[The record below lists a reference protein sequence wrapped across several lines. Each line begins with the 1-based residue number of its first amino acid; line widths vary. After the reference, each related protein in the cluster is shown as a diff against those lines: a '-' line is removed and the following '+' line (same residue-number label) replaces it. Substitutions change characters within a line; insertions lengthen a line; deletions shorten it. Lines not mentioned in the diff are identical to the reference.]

1 MSQGPRACRLYSS
14 PSGCPYGDRCYFSH
28 AQAPSDT
35 PTRSDKTNAH
45 PFFRFNVPPGPSSA
59 VSIPG
64 TKAVAEGNE
73 PINFEPPRL
82 QRVLM
87 QTLHTRRSNVLFPRS
102 GISPE
107 DVHRRLNTFLRPAF
121 EFDHP
126 DQAKVLGSMLM
137 SMNSWSDHAARAELV
152 ARMADRN
159 RSGASTLRKVLIADH
174 DSVTTSFASPK
185 MSFQQTMVP
194 VLLFLSSEQV
204 LDSTSIN
211 RSHLLGIVELSLVP
225 MLESIQCHLTLL
237 LKARQLKAPGNS
249 RNFNLVTYFQVV
261 WPTCILLEEYTKT
274 FSEAADFHRKVL
286 WSFCA
291 FLLRWLQEWL
301 NLLQTGGFDEDL
313 FSSLSTKEQQYCVKQ
328 AEEVL
333 LRLQARLTPDVPEPS
348 ANSRRPQLLTDVPS
362 ISTGQ
367 LASLHAAWE
376 RTAPGEL
383 RKAGRRHDNDH
394 ADITRIKIGPTAQEL
409 RCDVP
414 PFLPSTVAGAP
425 HHLPENS
432 MARVID
438 TQFRLLRHEFL
449 GPLLETL
456 PLLIKDLR
464 QTLTGNDQENEC
476 SRLLASHGGLYRGP
490 EDGATLRLYGDGEV
504 KFSQISISAKGPA
517 VGIIL
522 PAPASLDIR
531 DAHRKNSVA
540 YWQSITKHGLTPG
553 ALVAYVAL
561 ADSEAEMTVQL
572 GTVVSYLGD
581 QCKRFIGADGS
592 LTIDVHF
599 FDNAMLEVAAGHGED
614 LRGISLI
621 AEVSGVL
628 FSTVEPFLRSL
639 QRLADQA
646 CDIPFSE
653 VITSRAAGSLR
664 DVEMKSPN
672 YSRIPGFTFDLTGLL
687 KKSPPQDQAFLEL
700 LTAIAENLDE
710 APSETTEERDSST
723 DGSTDGAQ
731 DAPTLHVEPENI
743 RQQALLADG
752 VLDGS
757 QMTALLSTLDTQV
770 SLIQGPPGTGKSY
783 TGVHL
788 LSTLLNSDISP
799 ILVVCVTNHAL
810 DRFLDDLHRH
820 GISSL
825 VRLGSRSQLGTISE
839 FNLDR
844 LCEAVPRARGGEYAR
859 AFKTMKKA
867 EQSMLDAAK
876 VASRA
881 HWSYNL
887 LQELLEDNYP
897 RQLHA
902 IQQPPDHIAQLWKEY
917 RTWSRADK
925 PSYDETL
932 LSYWGSL
939 QDIERS
945 DQATHVLNDAG
956 VLSSSTVPQQRD
968 DDNKKPATNMWNLLQ
983 SEYDSDDSE
992 PANGSDDGD
1001 DDSDV
1006 GWFWNSDESAELDKR
1021 AMMSTLDADVTHS
1034 SSSPSSASQA
1044 STLVRPLEELLA
1056 DTEVWTFSPA
1066 ERQRLLEHWQGDLME
1081 IAIPEMDRTAQELS
1095 TAKAAINELKDQ
1107 TRLQVAREAKVIGC
1121 TTTGAAQLCGLLERI
1136 KPRVLVVEEAGE
1148 NARGGQAYRL
1158 DLSLMERLASECRI
1172 PMRRLE
1178 VQRRMRPEISE
1189 LVRGLYE
1196 NLEDHNT
1203 TLDRPDI
1210 KGLGKNVMWI
1220 HHTHREETMQHSTSK
1235 SNGYEVGMAAATV
1248 RHLLNQGYTKPGDIC
1263 ILVTYLGQL
1272 ARMRQRLASEHISVR
1287 VDERDEAALHA
1298 ASAIPDSATLQPEE
1312 MKIKN
1317 MSLGTAVRIG
1327 TVDRFQGE
1335 EAKIVIISLVRN
1347 EGDLSSFE
1355 AALSSRSAGF
1365 VKSTNRANVALS
1377 RARDAMIVMGNAT
1390 QMAVQSPFWATV
1402 VQKFEKTG
1410 SILTGLPLRCVSHP
1424 DEDFLAVN
1432 PEQIAHWAPDGGCA
1446 RPCGKELPCGH
1457 VCPLKCHPRSHD
1469 DFDVRCHSD
1478 CRRLHPGCE
1487 HPCSKSCWQDCGK
1500 CDFEIAAFSLPC
1512 GHEAERVPCHAATS
1526 GTYTCHIMV
1535 EKQVTHC
1542 EHQMRLPCHVD
1553 ASAVKCTVAC
1563 GITLICCDRL
1573 CEADCH
1579 NCQQLSAPTTQR
1591 DDHSEQGMDDT
1602 SEKSDCTTPDLVP
1615 RLAHSEHQ
1623 CGKQRKSCRHKCGA
1637 KCNMTH
1643 TGKGCGPCRERCD
1656 TQTCEHRR
1664 CDALCSDP
1672 CVICLEPCAWSC
1684 KHQGACP
1691 EPCGTPCGR
1700 LPCDEACDKLL
1711 ACGHSCPSVCGEPCA
1726 QQLCQTCSTDH
1737 EKHQIVDLLG
1747 MRALLDL
1754 DNTASDL
1761 SERIITLTCGHTFTV
1776 ETLDGHCEMPLY
1788 FTQNPK
1794 NGQWDGLRQPPSA
1807 FSNGP
1812 TCPTC
1817 RAQILSP
1824 RYGRPLARSRL
1835 DKHERRALARLGEEL
1850 EKLQRL
1856 WTSID
1861 VASKIDSLLSELR
1874 KSRVKAPKIDQ
1885 PASHALRFICRDRQ
1899 KQESEALLMTA
1910 HNLTNSKAFKV
1921 PYDIHHPWLRATSE
1935 LRHLYEKA
1943 RQLSESKTQLVTA
1956 FEAALSKAYQQ
1967 ARPKYPDDDPTSD
1980 ARALAEAHRCVAMP
1994 RPQAD
1999 TRIQIEAMLMMLHA
2013 RVAMLRIATA
2023 LQQMLDKERFG
2034 EARLW
2039 RFQVC
2044 FMLESSGCDAA
2055 KVIRKARGAKSGR
2068 LEMRAELLLYRID
2081 FEHTRFLIE
2090 LEKTMSSG
2098 FKAGPSTKRTASK
2111 ITSRQNAANTEES
2124 LQRARKKLAAARER
2138 AEAAWE
2144 VFTATTS
2151 PTLCEEGETLS
2162 RELQAMHHSV
2172 SEWLLELGQGVVR
2185 YRPVTLSEKAMIIK
2199 AFQYADDGHFY
2210 RCPNGH
2216 SFTIG
2221 DCGQAMEVAT
2231 CPECGEAI
2239 GGEHHRVLD
2248 DNSRDA
2254 ELMELARAT
2263 LRMGS
2268 LNPKTSLSKFFGKP
2282 VNTQNAA
2289 RRQEQKTYMLIQ
2301 KPDVP
2306 TTMIAKECL

>member
-1 MSQGPRACRLYSS
+1 ML
-14 PSGCPYGDRCYFSH
+14 
-28 AQAPSDT
+28 
-35 PTRSDKTNAH
+35 
-45 PFFRFNVPPGPSSA
+45 
-59 VSIPG
+59 G

-73 PINFEPPRL
+73 PISFEPPRL

-121 EFDHP
+121 DFDHP
-126 DQAKVLGSMLM
+126 DQAKVLGSMLV
-137 SMNSWSDHAARAELV
+137 SMNAWSDHSARAELV
-152 ARMADRN
+152 GRMADRN
-159 RSGASTLRKVLIADH
+159 RSRASTLRKILIADH
-174 DSVTTSFASPK
+174 ESTTTSFASPK
-185 MSFQQTMVP
+185 MSFQQIMVP

-204 LDSTSIN
+204 LDSTSVN
-211 RSHLLGIVELSLVP
+211 RSHLLGIVELSLAP
-225 MLESIQCHLTLL
+225 MLESIQCHLSTL
-237 LKARQLKAPGNS
+237 LKARQLKAPGNP
-249 RNFNLVTYFQVV
+249 RNFNLITHFQVV
-261 WPTCILLEEYTKT
+261 WPTCILLEEYTKI
-274 FSEAADFHRKVL
+274 FSEAADLHRKVL
-286 WSFCA
+286 WNFCA
-291 FLLRWLQEWL
+291 FLLKWLKEWL
-301 NLLQTGGFDEDL
+301 NILQTGGFDEDL

-328 AEEVL
+328 AEDVL
-333 LRLQARLTPDVPEPS
+333 LRLQARLTPVVPEPS
-348 ANSRRPQLLTDVPS
+348 ANAQRPQFVTDVPS

-367 LASLHAAWE
+367 LAWLHAAWE
-376 RTAPGEL
+376 NTGPGEL
-383 RKAGRRHDNDH
+383 RKAGPRHDNDH

-409 RCDVP
+409 KCDVP

-456 PLLIKDLR
+456 PILIKDLR
-464 QTLTGNDQENEC
+464 QTLLGNAEHNEC
-476 SRLLASHGGLYRGP
+476 SRLLAAHGGVYRGP
-490 EDGATLRLYGDGEV
+490 EDGATLRLYGDGE
-504 KFSQISISAKGPA
+504 QGPA
-517 VGIIL
+517 VGIVL

-531 DAHRKNSVA
+531 NAHRKDSVA
-540 YWQSITKHGLTPG
+540 YWQSITRHALTFG

-572 GTVVSYLGD
+572 GTVVSHLGN
-581 QCKRFIGADGS
+581 QCNRFVGADGS

-599 FDNAMLEVAAGHGED
+599 FDNAMLKVAAGHGED
-614 LRGISLI
+614 LRGISLL

-628 FSTVEPFLRSL
+628 FNTVEPFLRSL

-646 CDIPFSE
+646 RDIPFSE

-664 DVEMKSPN
+664 DVEMEPPN
-672 YSRIPGFTFDLTGLL
+672 YSRIPGFKFDLTGLL
-687 KKSPPQDQAFLEL
+687 KKPPPRDQAFLKL
-700 LTAIAENLDE
+700 LAAIAENLDE
-710 APSETTEERDSST
+710 APSETTEETDSST
-723 DGSTDGAQ
+723 DGSSDGTQ
-731 DAPTLHVEPENI
+731 DAPNLHVEPGNI
-743 RQQALLADG
+743 RQQAPLADG
-752 VLDGS
+752 VLDAS

-788 LSTLLNSDISP
+788 LSTLLDSGISP

-810 DRFLDDLHRH
+810 DRFLNDLHGH

-825 VRLGSRSQLGTISE
+825 VRLGSRSQHDTISQ
-839 FNLDR
+839 FNLDT
-844 LCEAVPRARGGEYAR
+844 LCEAVPRARSGEYAR
-859 AFKTMKKA
+859 AFKNIKET

-876 VASRA
+876 VASRT
-881 HWSYNL
+881 HWNYKL

-902 IQQPPDHIAQLWKEY
+902 IQQPPDHIAQLWEEY

-932 LSYWGSL
+932 LSYWASL
-939 QDIERS
+939 QDLERS
-945 DQATHVLNDAG
+945 DQATRVPSDAG
-956 VLSSSTVPQQRD
+956 ALSSSTVPLQRGH
-968 DDNKKPATNMWNLLQ
+968 DNDKPATNMWSALQ
-983 SEYDSDDSE
+983 SKYDSDDSE
-992 PANGSDDGD
+992 AANGSDDGD
-1001 DDSDV
+1001 DGSDV
-1006 GWFWNSDESAELDKR
+1006 GWFWNSDESAEPDKR
-1021 AMMSTLDADVTHS
+1021 AVMPTLDADVTDS
-1034 SSSPSSASQA
+1034 SSTSSSASQA

-1056 DTEVWTFSPA
+1056 DTELWTFSQG
-1066 ERQRLLEHWQGDLME
+1066 ERQRLLEHWQGDLMR
-1081 IAIPEMDRTAQELS
+1081 IAIPEMDRAAQQLTA
-1095 TAKAAINELKDQ
+1095 AKAAINELRDQ

-1136 KPRVLVVEEAGE
+1136 KPRVLVVEEAGEVLEAHVLACLTRSMEQLVLIGDPMQLRPHVNNFGLSVE

-1196 NLEDHNT
+1196 NLEDHDT
-1203 TLDRPDI
+1203 TLDRPDV

-1235 SNGYEVGMAAATV
+1235 SNAYEVEMAAATV

-1272 ARMRQRLASEHISVR
+1272 VRMRERLASEHISVR

-1298 ASAIPDSATLQPEE
+1298 AAAVPDSATLQHDE
-1312 MKIKN
+1312 MKVKN

-1390 QMAVQSPFWATV
+1390 QMAVQSQFWATV
-1402 VQKFEKTG
+1402 VQKFENTG

-1424 DEDFLAVN
+1424 DEDYLAAD

-1446 RPCGKELPCGH
+1446 RPCGKELQCGH
-1457 VCPLKCHPRSHD
+1457 VCPLKCHPRSHENTDAAKSARAADTSAGQSATRATHKKVVDLVKRDATRRRANIAVAIRCARIRASSAWNLAPGVASIRALVQSHAARRVD
-1469 DFDVRCHSD
+1469 DCHVTK
-1478 CRRLHPGCE
+1478 LVT
-1487 HPCSKSCWQDCGK
+1487 SCW
-1500 CDFEIAAFSLPC
+1500 P
-1512 GHEAERVPCHAATS
+1512 
-1526 GTYTCHIMV
+1526 
-1535 EKQVTHC
+1535 
-1542 EHQMRLPCHVD
+1542 
-1553 ASAVKCTVAC
+1553 VA
-1563 GITLICCDRL
+1563 I
-1573 CEADCH
+1573 
-1579 NCQQLSAPTTQR
+1579 
-1591 DDHSEQGMDDT
+1591 
-1602 SEKSDCTTPDLVP
+1602 LVHP
-1615 RLAHSEHQ
+1615 
-1623 CGKQRKSCRHKCGA
+1623 
-1637 KCNMTH
+1637 
-1643 TGKGCGPCRERCD
+1643 
-1656 TQTCEHRR
+1656 
-1664 CDALCSDP
+1664 
-1672 CVICLEPCAWSC
+1672 
-1684 KHQGACP
+1684 
-1691 EPCGTPCGR
+1691 
-1700 LPCDEACDKLL
+1700 
-1711 ACGHSCPSVCGEPCA
+1711 
-1726 QQLCQTCSTDH
+1726 QLCPTCSSDSQ
-1737 EKHQIVDLLG
+1737 KHQIVDLLG

-1754 DNTASDL
+1754 NHTVSDL

-1776 ETLDGHCEMPLY
+1776 ETLDGHCEMLLY
-1788 FTQNPK
+1788 FTQNPT

-1861 VASKIDSLLSELR
+1861 VAHKITSLLSELR
-1874 KSRVKAPKIDQ
+1874 DPRVKAPKIDQ
-1885 PASHALRFICRDRQ
+1885 PTTRALRSICRDRL

-1910 HNLTNSKAFKV
+1910 HNLTNSKAFKL
-1921 PYDIHHPWLRATSE
+1921 PYDIHYPWMRATTE

-1956 FEAALSKAYQQ
+1956 FEAALSKAYQE
-1967 ARPKYPDDDPTSD
+1967 ARPKYSDDDPNSD
-1980 ARALAEAHRCVAMP
+1980 AKALAESHRCVAMP
-1994 RPQAD
+1994 RSQAD

-2039 RFQVC
+2039 KFQVH
-2044 FMLESSGCDAA
+2044 FMLESSGCDAE

-2090 LEKTMSSG
+2090 LDKTMSSS
-2098 FKAGPSTKRTASK
+2098 FRAGDSTKGPAPK
-2111 ITSRQNAANTEES
+2111 IKSNSEES
-2124 LQRARKKLAAARER
+2124 LERARKKLLAARER

-2144 VFTATTS
+2144 VFAATTS
-2151 PTLCEEGETLS
+2151 PALCEEGEILS
-2162 RELQAMHHSV
+2162 RELQAMHLSV
-2172 SEWLLELGQGVVR
+2172 SEWLVELEKGVVR

-2199 AFQYADDGHFY
+2199 ALEYADDGHFY

-2239 GGEHHRVLD
+2239 GGDSHRVLD

-2254 ELMELARAT
+2254 ELMQLARAQ
-2263 LRMGS
+2263 G
-2268 LNPKTSLSKFFGKP
+2268 
-2282 VNTQNAA
+2282 A
-2289 RRQEQKTYMLIQ
+2289 RRSEWIR
-2301 KPDVP
+2301 
-2306 TTMIAKECL
+2306 